1 MIKIKLFGEDFIKNN
16 KDNCYLIINN
26 KKQELTEYIEIKE
39 QQKLEIKLYETK
51 NITNMSGMFYNC
63 SSLSSLP
70 DISKWEL
77 NEKLNTYEMF
87 EGVDKNIIPE
97 KFKDC

>member
-1 MIKIKLFGEDFIKNN
+1 MSDMFY
-16 KDNCYLIINN
+16 NCSSLSSLPDIS
-26 KKQELTEYIEIKE
+26 KWD
-39 QQKLEIKLYETK
+39 TK
-51 NITNMSGMFYNC
+51 NITNMSCMFYNC

-77 NEKLNTYEMF
+77 NQELNTYQMF